1 MFILGL
7 SGYARS
13 GKDTFADL
21 LVEEFEF
28 QKTAYADRLREALY
42 TLNPT
47 VIANRE
53 HHGMLPSDYFGP
65 VYRTLQSVIDE
76 YGWEGYKT
84 SPFSLDVRRLIQV
97 MGTEVGRGIAG
108 EDVWVMATFRGLDLT
123 KNTVIADVRFP
134 NEAQAIKDNGGYI
147 IHIERPGVGP
157 VTNHPSETSLEK
169 WPFDFHVQNNA
180 HSVEEYHEH
189 IRAFMGYLGEHEYF
203 KNVIGDM

>member
-21 LVEEFEF
+21 LVAEFEF

-42 TLNPT
+42 TLNPI
-47 VIANRE
+47 VVANGE
-53 HHGMLPSDYFGP
+53 HHGPVPYGYGGP
-65 VYRTLQSVIDE
+65 VYRSLQSVIDE

-108 EDVWVMATFRGLDLT
+108 EDVWVAATFRNLDLS
-123 KNTVIADVRFP
+123 KNTVITDVRFP

-147 IHIERPGVGP
+147 IRIDRPERLWITWV
-157 VTNHPSETSLEK
+157 STSI
-169 WPFDFHVQNNA
+169 
-180 HSVEEYHEH
+180 S
-189 IRAFMGYLGEHEYF
+189 RM
-203 KNVIGDM
+203 